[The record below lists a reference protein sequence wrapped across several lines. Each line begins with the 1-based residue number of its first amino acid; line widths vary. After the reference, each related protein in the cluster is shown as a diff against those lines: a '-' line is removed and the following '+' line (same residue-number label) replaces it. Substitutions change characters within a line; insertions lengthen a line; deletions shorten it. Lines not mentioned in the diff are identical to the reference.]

1 VPEKTHQEV
10 TRRQNLR
17 DWLVP
22 IRKTEHASL
31 QAQIRE
37 ALVTAI
43 LDGQIAREEAIPS
56 TRRMAKQLGVSRN
69 TVVLAYQG
77 LLDDGYLVA
86 KERSGYYVSEKALE
100 TSPQF
105 KLPLPKPK
113 LASIRKVADHS
124 HIWNDR
130 LALRPSAQE
139 NISKPLDWM
148 NYQYPFI
155 YGQVDHKLFPLPE
168 WRDCARQALGKRWF
182 GAWTNDT
189 WAHDD
194 PLLVEQIRRRIL
206 PRRGIMASDS
216 QVLITLG
223 AQNAL
228 YLLVSLLVRK
238 TTVAVMEEPGFPDM
252 RNLFSLGTDRMWLA
266 PVDEHGLNPSSL
278 PPKPDAV
285 FVTPSH
291 QFPTTVT
298 MPLERRMELLKLA
311 SERDFIIIEDDYEF
325 ETNYVNEPCPA
336 LKSLD
341 DEGRV
346 IYVGSLSKTFF
357 PGLRLGFLVGPEK
370 VVEEAR
376 ALRRLMVRH
385 APNNNQRTAAL
396 FLSLGHHDMLIRRL
410 HRAYRA
416 RWEIMGAALQK
427 HLPNS
432 TSIPSF
438 GGTSFWVKGPAWLD
452 SELLAHECAEKSI
465 FIEPGRIYFGNRD
478 QPRNYFRLGFSSI
491 EEKKIEPG
499 IKLLAEIIGHQQSRV
514 APPGR
519 ARPA

>member
-1 VPEKTHQEV
+1 M
-10 TRRQNLR
+10 R
-17 DWLVP
+17 DWLVH
-22 IRKTEHASL
+22 IRKTDASL

-37 ALVTAI
+37 ALVAAI
-43 LDGQIAREEAIPS
+43 LDGQLARDEAIPS

-77 LLDDGYLVA
+77 LLDDGYLIA
-86 KERSGYYVSEKALE
+86 KERSGYYVSEKALDA
-100 TSPQF
+100 SPQVS
-105 KLPLPKPK
+105 LPLPPPK
-113 LASIRKVADHS
+113 LARLKKPSDRSPV
-124 HIWNDR
+124 WQER
-130 LALRPSAQE
+130 LAIDPAAQE

-148 NYQYPFI
+148 SYQYPFI
-155 YGQVDHKLFPLPE
+155 YGQVDHKLFPLAE
-168 WRDCARQALGKRWF
+168 WRECARQALGRRWF

-189 WAHDD
+189 WAYDD

-206 PRRGIMASDS
+206 PRRGIMASDT

-228 YLLVSLLVRK
+228 YLLVTLLVRK
-238 TTVAVMEEPGFPDM
+238 STSAVMEEPGFPDM
-252 RNLFSLGTDRMWLA
+252 RNLLSLASENVSLA
-266 PVDEHGLNPSSL
+266 PVDAEGLDLSAIPR
-278 PPKPDAV
+278 KPDVV

-291 QFPTTVT
+291 QFPSTVT

-370 VVEEAR
+370 LVEEAR

-416 RWEIMGAALQK
+416 RWEILGSALQK
-427 HLPNS
+427 QLPNS

-438 GGTSFWVKGPAWLD
+438 GGTSFWVKGPEWLD
-452 SELLAHECAEKSI
+452 SERLAEACTARSLL
-465 FIEPGRIYFGNRD
+465 IEPGRIYFGID
-478 QPRNYFRLGFSSI
+478 DKPRNYFRLGFSSI

-499 IKLLAEIIGHQQSRV
+499 IKLLAEMIAEAQRK
-514 APPGR
+514 AL
-519 ARPA
+519 RPDQA